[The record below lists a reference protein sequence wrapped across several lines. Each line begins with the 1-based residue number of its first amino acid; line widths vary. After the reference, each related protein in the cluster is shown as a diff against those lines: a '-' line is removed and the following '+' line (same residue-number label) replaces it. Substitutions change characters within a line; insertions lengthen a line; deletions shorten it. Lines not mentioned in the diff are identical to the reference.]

1 MNIME
6 PLDMGIMSDLPE
18 IYPENLKTNKLFP
31 ASYPTAQS
39 NFIFSWILKNYKMS
53 IFANFT
59 HINSIL
65 LGIFSRK
72 LVCNLTEIDI
82 LWEYSPICVTCENW
96 EESEKVV
103 HYENLTVYHQ
113 KWHRLE
119 ITNFDM

>member
-1 MNIME
+1 ME
-6 PLDMGIMSDLPE
+6 PLDMDIMSDLPE

-72 LVCNLTEIDI
+72 LFCYLAEIDI
-82 LWEYSPICVTCENW
+82 LWEYSPIRVT
-96 EESEKVV
+96 
-103 HYENLTVYHQ
+103 YEP
-113 KWHRLE
+113 
-119 ITNFDM
+119 F